1 MTNLPGIGS
10 ELFTALV
17 KWNEARTYFHFS
29 FFNVGY
35 LLVYSLPGYCQGI
48 EILCLGADSEG
59 DFSGP
64 DWCRSRSLCSR
75 CSPCQSRLWRRQP
88 EINIFVIQ

>member
-1 MTNLPGIGS
+1 MTNLPESGS
-10 ELFTALV
+10 ELFIILV
-17 KWNEARTYFHFS
+17 KWNEPNYIC
-29 FFNVGY
+29 
-35 LLVYSLPGYCQGI
+35 LLPGYCQGI

-75 CSPCQSRLWRRQP
+75 CSPCQSLLWRRQP
-88 EINIFVIQ
+88 EINIFVNQ